1 MSSFPKTQKIVFI
14 AHLKRNPNFK
24 TREEFWKYWEGH
36 HGPLAAPML
45 SVFGGLLY
53 QQIQVS
59 GTVVSNQ
66 PLPNTRTPTNEVIEF
81 DGIAIFTL
89 AGDADV
95 PGFLNALAG
104 NADSED
110 PKVREQVKYN
120 LEVVKPD
127 ELVLLDA
134 KAPGM
139 GVVRVETG
147 NVVGFD
153 LAPTS

>member
-1 MSSFPKTQKIVFI
+1 
-14 AHLKRNPNFK
+14 
-24 TREEFWKYWEGH
+24 
-36 HGPLAAPML
+36 
-45 SVFGGLLY
+45 
-53 QQIQVS
+53 
-59 GTVVSNQ
+59 
-66 PLPNTRTPTNEVIEF
+66 VIEF

-95 PGFLNALAG
+95 PGFLNALGG
-104 NADSED
+104 NAESKD
-110 PKVREQVKYN
+110 PQVREQVKYN

-127 ELVLLDA
+127 ELVLLDSM
-134 KAPGM
+134 APGM